1 LQADQWDSSKMEN
14 LNRYIS
20 SLKQDLNQVLFGLN
34 GVNDYNFD
42 EKMEFVNQRL
52 LSIQKMKEEM
62 QKHYDKAELEKF
74 NPELDFIIKE
84 INVKFDN
91 MVEERTQI
99 KDRIG
104 KEIKSKQNEKKL
116 VNYKR

>member
-1 LQADQWDSSKMEN
+1 MND
-14 LNRYIS
+14 LNRHIS
-20 SLKQDLNQVLFGLN
+20 VIKQDLNQVLFGLN

-62 QKHYDKAELEKF
+62 LKHFDKKELEKF
-74 NPELDFIIKE
+74 NPELDLIIKE
-84 INVKFDN
+84 INIKFDN
-91 MVEERTQI
+91 MVEERIRI

-116 VNYKR
+116 VNYKRW